1 MFLEKRKTWLTI
13 VAGTGI
19 SVIIAAAIAAILLPR
34 LLDLENYRPQ
44 ILSMAQSA
52 LQRPVAYQS
61 AEFTWQPYP
70 TIICRGI
77 TIREKSSPSDFL
89 TIDRLSLNL
98 ALFPLLKREVR
109 LRRVVVDRPVL
120 MLERDRQGAL
130 NIDDLFRGASAN
142 FQLQLVSLRVQ
153 NGLIRFTDYQ
163 IDAKGFTTVME
174 KLDLQLEDFAS
185 GEIAS
190 FKLSA
195 MMPAAH
201 GDAAVSIAGKVRLP
215 AAAEPLATAKF
226 DLSLSTE
233 KLDPWHFWPYF
244 GHKLP
249 LASGSGNLAGT
260 MKLKGGTDSFAAR
273 GEFRTSGLNL
283 SYPAAFRKP
292 LTPKTLQFAFDFE
305 STPGDLLLKSFM
317 LDIDGL
323 QAKGSCSL
331 AEFREKD
338 PRISA
343 RVTTGP
349 LRFAE
354 LNNYIPYGIIPKGT
368 GNFIAEHIKGGVYR
382 IEEGKL
388 AGRLSQI
395 MNPGSGDTKNALDIR
410 VKVEN
415 GRLDFGPQIPPFSGI
430 SGNLLLRSRD
440 FVLQG
445 LSGSFGR
452 SPFTLNGSIAGYSL
466 AAPATYPFTMDI
478 VPAASEVAWL
488 LRQQP
493 EALAFS
499 GGSRLRL
506 AGSGTVADYRLGGE
520 WDLANAAYRYR
531 QVLRKPA
538 GTANRLRFTAR
549 LGETEAQ
556 LSELRYDLSPL
567 SITASA
573 TYRYHGE
580 DPLVFTAASNR
591 FQAGQVLSLLPAL
604 QLYHPSGML
613 QAGISGSGNPAKPE
627 SIRLNGA
634 IVLEAFSIKPLAQ
647 FKPVSSIAGTI
658 KLTEAALET
667 EELSGS
673 IGESAFRIKGQIS
686 GRTKP
691 TARLSFSA
699 PQLYLEDFGL
709 QAAAPVPVFKN
720 LAGTI
725 FLKDGNLAVESL
737 TGELNRTQFS
747 ASGAVASGT
756 TPQISA
762 LINFPYLMLEDMQSL
777 AGLQPAGKVDEKS
790 GGVAVKARVTAAAG
804 SALGIGFRQLDSS
817 FTWQKK
823 RLEVQSLRAAAF
835 GGSVTA
841 SGQAAFGAADEPRYQ
856 VNYRLE
862 QIAADQ
868 LLRAAGGDPLL
879 GGQLTAE
886 GECTLRGSDRE
897 ELLQSVGVTARVQ
910 LQNGVIAAQSTAKGE
925 TGTAMPLGIVTAE
938 LALQGRDLTVKEL
951 KAAVFGG
958 NVSASG
964 QADFSNPGRPQYQAR
979 YRLEGAAADQLLL
992 IAGYK
997 PLFGGQLTATGDVT
1011 AAGNNNAEL
1020 LESARASADLL
1031 LTDGVLRLSGSSG
1044 NGTGGLPFQKVYS
1057 RLDYAGRV
1065 LKIGSVAVEALG
1077 GTAAIEGNMDFNP
1090 ADGPAYHSSFN
1101 IVDMEA
1107 ADIFHEFDLSREIS
1121 GKLTLKGELSGRG
1134 ADRPALLK
1142 TLQGPV
1148 TVHLEKG
1155 SIKRYGLITKI
1166 LSVLNVSQ
1174 LLDFSLPDL
1183 VSTGM
1188 PYETIDGN
1196 YTFGGGKVAT
1206 SDWSLRS
1213 RSLNMTLVGSA
1224 DLINKEL
1231 DVTVGVQPFQ
1241 TVGRVIS
1248 RIPIFGWLLA
1258 GDKKRIIVVSLTAK
1272 GAWDNPE
1279 VVITPITSLSN
1290 KILGIFK
1297 RTLNLPGELVAEPGK
1312 VILGQ

>member
-13 VAGTGI
+13 AAGIGT
-19 SVIIAAAIAAILLPR
+19 SLIIAAAIAAILLPR

-44 ILSMAQSA
+44 ITAMAQKV

-70 TIICRGI
+70 AIVCRGI
-77 TIREKSSPSDFL
+77 TIREKSYPRDFL
-89 TIDRLSLNL
+89 TIERLSLNL

-109 LRRVVVDRPVL
+109 LRGVVVDRPVL
-120 MLERDRQGAL
+120 LLERDRQGAF
-130 NIDDLFRGASAN
+130 NIDDLFSGPPVAY
-142 FQLQLVSLRVQ
+142 QLQLASLRVE
-153 NGLIRFTDYQ
+153 NGLLRFIDYQ

-185 GEIAS
+185 EETAS

-195 MMPAAH
+195 MMPATQ

-215 AAAEPLATAKF
+215 AAAAPLATAKF
-226 DLSLSTE
+226 DLSLSAE
-233 KLDPWHFWPYF
+233 KLDPWYFWPYF
-244 GHKLP
+244 GQKIP
-249 LASGSGNLAGT
+249 LKSGSGKLSGT
-260 MKLKGGTDSFAAR
+260 MKLKGGTDSFAAT
-273 GEFRTSGLNL
+273 GEFRTSGLKL

-305 STPGDLLLKSFM
+305 STPDNLLLKSFM

-323 QAKGSCSL
+323 QARGSCSL
-331 AEFREKD
+331 ADLREKD

-349 LRFAE
+349 LRFDE

-395 MNPGSGDTKNALDIR
+395 MNPGRGDTNTLDIR
-410 VKVEN
+410 AKVEN
-415 GRLDFGPQIPPFSGI
+415 GQLDLGPQIPPFSGI

-440 FVLQG
+440 FILQG

-466 AAPATYPFTMDI
+466 AAPATYPFTMEI

-493 EALAFS
+493 ESMAFS
-499 GGSRLRL
+499 GGSRLCL
-506 AGSGTVADYRLGGE
+506 AGSGTVADYRLGGD

-531 QVLRKPA
+531 QVFRKPA
-538 GTANRLRFTAR
+538 GTANRLKFTAR

-556 LSELRYDLSPL
+556 LSELHYELPPL
-567 SITASA
+567 SVTASA

-580 DPLVFTAASNR
+580 DPLVFDAASNR
-591 FQAGQVLSLLPAL
+591 FQVGPVLSLLPAL
-604 QLYHPSGML
+604 RQYQPSGML
-613 QAGISGSGNPAKPE
+613 QAGISGAGNPAKPE
-627 SIRLNGA
+627 SISLNGSIA
-634 IVLEAFSIKPLAQ
+634 LEAFSIKPLAR

-667 EELSGS
+667 EGLTGN
-673 IGESAFRIKGQIS
+673 IGESAFRLKGQIS
-686 GRTKP
+686 GRANP
-691 TARLSFSA
+691 VASLSFSA
-699 PQLYLEDFGL
+699 PQLHLEDFGL
-709 QAAAPVPVFKN
+709 QSVAPAPVLKN

-725 FLKDGNLAVESL
+725 SLKDGKLAVESL
-737 TGELNRTQFS
+737 IGELNRTQFS
-747 ASGAVASGT
+747 ASGAVASGAN
-756 TPQISA
+756 PQISA
-762 LINFPYLMLEDMQSL
+762 LVDFPYLRVEDMQSL
-777 AGLQPAGKVDEKS
+777 AGLQRPGKVDEKS
-790 GGVAVKARVTAAAG
+790 GEFALQARVTVAAG
-804 SALGIGFRQLDSS
+804 SALGIGFRQLDTA
-817 FTWQKK
+817 FTWQRQ
-823 RLEVQSLRAAAF
+823 RLDMQSLRAAAF

-841 SGQAAFGAADEPRYQ
+841 SGLADFGTAAEPKFKL
-856 VNYRLE
+856 NYRLE

-868 LLRAAGGDPLL
+868 LLRAAGADPLL
-879 GGQLTAE
+879 RGQLTAA

-897 ELLQSVGVTARVQ
+897 ELQKSVSATARLQ
-910 LQNGVIAAQSTAKGE
+910 LQNGVIAARSTAKGE
-925 TGTAMPLGIVTAE
+925 TGAAIPFGLVTAD

-951 KAAVFGG
+951 KAAAFGG
-958 NVSASG
+958 SVIASG
-964 QADFSNPGRPQYQAR
+964 QADFSLPGRPQYQAR
-979 YRLEGAAADQLLL
+979 YKLEGVAADQLLL
-992 IAGYK
+992 SAGYK
-997 PLFGGQLTATGDVT
+997 PLFGGSLSATGGVT
-1011 AAGNNNAEL
+1011 AAGNNKAEL
-1020 LESARASADLL
+1020 LASARASADLL
-1031 LTDGVLRLSGSSG
+1031 LTDGALRLSGSSG
-1044 NGTGGLPFQKVYS
+1044 NGTAGLPFKKVHS

-1065 LKIGSVAVEALG
+1065 LQIGSVTVEALG
-1077 GTAAIEGNMDFNP
+1077 GSAAIEGNMDFNP
-1090 ADGPAYHSSFN
+1090 ADGPAYRSSFN
-1101 IVDMEA
+1101 VVAMEA
-1107 ADIFHEFDLSREIS
+1107 AAIFHEFDLSREIS
-1121 GKLTLKGELSGRG
+1121 GKLTLKGELSSRG

-1155 SIKRYGLITKI
+1155 SIRRYGLITKI

-1188 PYETIDGN
+1188 PYDSIDGN
-1196 YTFGGGKVAT
+1196 YTFGDGKVAT

-1231 DVTVGVQPFQ
+1231 DVTAGVQPFQ

-1248 RIPIFGWLLA
+1248 RIPIIGWLLT
-1258 GDKKRIIVVSLTAK
+1258 GGKKRIIVVSLTAK

-1279 VVITPITSLSN
+1279 VVITPISSLSS
-1290 KILGIFK
+1290 KVFGIIK
-1297 RTLNLPGELVAEPGK
+1297 RTLNLPVELVAEPGK
-1312 VILGQ
+1312 IMLGQ